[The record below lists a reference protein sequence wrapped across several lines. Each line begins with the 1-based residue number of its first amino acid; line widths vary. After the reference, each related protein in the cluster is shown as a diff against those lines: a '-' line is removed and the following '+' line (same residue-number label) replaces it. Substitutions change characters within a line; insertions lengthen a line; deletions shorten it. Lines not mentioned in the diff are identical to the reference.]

1 MSYENEKGQL
11 FFEEVKGRR
20 QFKIIKGQLVD
31 YVDSEMFIGDT
42 GLMDYQM
49 STSRHKLGNIVSTI
63 QKDQNEIIRLPINE
77 DVVVLGPPGSWENS
91 HRYATYCLFAI

>member
-1 MSYENEKGQL
+1 MKLKKVSS
-11 FFEEVKGRR
+11 FEEVKGRR

-63 QKDQNEIIRLPINE
+63 QKIKMKLFVYQSMKMLSYLARQ
-77 DVVVLGPPGSWENS
+77 VVENS